1 MYPTLCHQWS
11 LAEIR
16 HNLSRKGWGTAKLLI
31 GFSTHNLSQVIAAD
45 TLPVDYI
52 AIGPVFA
59 TGSKANPDPVVGLEG
74 VRQARQ
80 VTQKALSR
88 HWRHHPPEL
97 LSGKSRRRGRGGRDF

>member
-1 MYPTLCHQWS
+1 ME
-11 LAEIR
+11 A
-16 HNLSRKGWGTAKLLI
+16 AKLLI

-45 TLPVDYI
+45 ALPIDYI

-80 VTQKALSR
+80 GYEKALSGD
-88 HWRHHPPEL
+88 WRHHPAEL
-97 LSGKSRRRGRGGRDF
+97 FSGKSRRRGRGGRDF